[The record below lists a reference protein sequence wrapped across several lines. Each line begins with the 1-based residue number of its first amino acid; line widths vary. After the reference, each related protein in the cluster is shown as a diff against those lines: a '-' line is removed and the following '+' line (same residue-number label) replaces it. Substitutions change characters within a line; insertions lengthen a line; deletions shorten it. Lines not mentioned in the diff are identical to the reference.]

1 MYGISQNPNTK
12 DYIMVFQS
20 EHCKKCCEKYTN
32 LLFEWCKSC
41 QIDYLKQNFT
51 NWTSENE
58 KIDDFIR
65 EQQLRINDYNS
76 LAFEWIPYNQF
87 NNIKEISKDDSSILY
102 SATWKN
108 GPLKYHI
115 YNKKWTREPDK
126 KVTLK
131 CLFNSSNT
139 INELINEVLNLF
151 IFIFCYFHKQ

>member
-102 SATWKN
+102 STVWKD
-108 GPLKYHI
+108 GPLN
-115 YNKKWTREPDK
+115 YNDYTKKWMRESDK
-126 KVTLK
+126 EVVLK
-131 CLFNSSNT
+131 YLNNSQNIT
-139 INELINEVLNLF
+139 NEFLNEV
-151 IFIFCYFHKQ
+151 